1 MTSNRGW
8 GFSESHLLPD
18 VVVAFVDQE
27 LSPGAQE
34 RAAAHLAHCP
44 GCAAEVAAQRA
55 ASSAVRKAESPSI
68 PAGFLANLRAI
79 PQHTDTPSVP
89 DNLAVDP
96 DGQIVT
102 VQRPGQVAGLRGG
115 ALGTSSPL
123 GTASTVLGGGGLRF
137 WSVRRR
143 ATQGAGVV
151 VSGLVLSALA
161 FTATSGVGAS
171 GGTGDAESPGP
182 GSSGVWPAHLGSPR
196 GASPTA
202 DTGGTTSPAPGT
214 PVATTVSGPPT
225 GSASAPRGS
234 ATGTSTS
241 GTGTGTASATGTATA
256 VSERTEPTV
265 PSTGLPGTPALTGP
279 GYGPR

>member
-55 ASSAVRKAESPSI
+55 ASSAVRKAGSPSI
-68 PAGFLANLRAI
+68 SAGFLANLRAI

-123 GTASTVLGGGGLRF
+123 GTSSTVLGGGGHRF

-161 FTATSGVGAS
+161 FTGTSGVGAS
-171 GGTGDAESPGP
+171 GGTGDAGGP
-182 GSSGVWPAHLGSPR
+182 GSGPSGVWPAHLGSPR

-202 DTGGTTSPAPGT
+202 DTGGTSTPAPRT
-214 PVATTVSGPPT
+214 PTATTVSGHPT
-225 GSASAPRGS
+225 GSASAGGGS
-234 ATGTSTS
+234 ATGEST
-241 GTGTGTASATGTATA
+241 TGTGTPTGSSTATA
-256 VSERTEPTV
+256 GSERTGSTV
-265 PSTGLPGTPALTGP
+265 PSTDLPGTPALTGS